1 MILQV
6 LFLVT
11 WDTPLLWDATVSLK
25 CETDSLE
32 EKEQYYGFRIEFKR
46 WGKLK
51 GVLFTVKATLTDIY
65 P

>member
-11 WDTPLLWDATVSLK
+11 WDTPLLWDATGSLK

-32 EKEQYYGFRIEFKR
+32 EKKQMNLDLQTGCLAKQHF
-46 WGKLK
+46 L
-51 GVLFTVKATLTDIY
+51 
-65 P
+65 

>member
-32 EKEQYYGFRIEFKR
+32 EKNQMNLDLQTGCLAKQHF
-46 WGKLK
+46 L
-51 GVLFTVKATLTDIY
+51 
-65 P
+65 